1 MMNLSKLY
9 TFKSTDKVLIDANI
23 LIFIFCPLSTYTNKI
38 DNYSDILEALRDS
51 NSKLFLCS
59 TVVSEFINSWLRMD
73 FDKNIQDNERTKN
86 FKRDYRGT
94 ARYEIVLNQILKQIE
109 KLYKNYNISQI
120 DDDFGSFDVQNAYT
134 EKNNDFND
142 LLISH
147 ILKKNDLKI
156 FTDDKDFE
164 ILDSVRMVR

>member
-23 LIFIFCPLSTYTNKI
+23 LIFIFCPLSTYSNKI

-59 TVVSEFINSWLRMD
+59 TVVSEFINRWLRMD
-73 FDKNIQDNERTKN
+73 FDKNIQDNKKTKN

-94 ARYEIVLNQILKQIE
+94 SRYKTVLNQILKQIE
-109 KLYKNYNISQI
+109 KLYKNYNITQI
-120 DDDFGSFDVQNAYT
+120 NDNFENFDIQNSYL
-134 EKNNDFND
+134 EKENDFND
-142 LLISH
+142 LLICH
-147 ILKKNDLKI
+147 ISNKYDLQI
-156 FTDDKDFE
+156 LTDDKDFE
-164 ILDSVRMVR
+164 KLNVKVVVV